1 MDVCLHSDIQPPADL
16 NVSHQHRACVSSAS
30 MLSDHDWKVPGAQT
44 IYSFHIGFPSFST
57 FWTQN
62 HNITEHHSVWFIGKC
77 DRNWQLSFRLLFLA
91 LKLFFLHFLFPL
103 SSPGCRFNSHKIQ
116 KYLFFYIVNL
126 SVFFFFM
133 SNSPDCA
140 AHSSW
145 AALRAA
151 RLWCFSSCSSD
162 WSVSCRVSSKP
173 PLSVHSF

>member
-1 MDVCLHSDIQPPADL
+1 MCLINTKHVCHQPSRTHIMIGKSQEHKPFPVFTSVSLHFLLFGHKITILLNITACDL
-16 NVSHQHRACVSSAS
+16 LGNVTET
-30 MLSDHDWKVPGAQT
+30 D
-44 IYSFHIGFPSFST
+44 SFHSI
-57 FWTQN
+57 
-62 HNITEHHSVWFIGKC
+62 C
-77 DRNWQLSFRLLFLA
+77 
-91 LKLFFLHFLFPL
+91 FFLHSSCFSYIFFFLFQ
-103 SSPGCRFNSHKIQ
+103 SPGCRFSSHKIQ
-116 KYLFFYIVNL
+116 KYLLFFQFPHIINL
-126 SVFFFFM
+126 SVLFFFI